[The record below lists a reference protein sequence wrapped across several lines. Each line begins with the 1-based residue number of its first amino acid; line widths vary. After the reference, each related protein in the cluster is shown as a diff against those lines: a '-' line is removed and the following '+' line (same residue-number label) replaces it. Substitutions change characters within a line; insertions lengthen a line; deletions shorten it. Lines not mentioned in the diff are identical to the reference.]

1 MKKSTNFLSK
11 VKVRF
16 SLLLF
21 HTDVGLGEF
30 LRLIKYRS
38 SILNFKH
45 QCLCKIFLTL
55 FGKIWSYYQI
65 PYLISFS
72 HICSLFLS
80 ILLVFLSILYLLLFS
95 NRFFV
100 SSLSTVSEKF
110 MSYKFLSH
118 WIPISNLEPKFPKDT
133 LIYLIAFIFQ
143 TSVFPCRAFTGWHFI
158 FLIQFLILQYF
169 LKTMSLIINT
179 IVKVQHFFWF

>member
-1 MKKSTNFLSK
+1 MQDLSY
-11 VKVRF
+11 
-16 SLLLF
+16 SLWENMVVLPDSLF
-21 HTDVGLGEF
+21 D
-30 LRLIKYRS
+30 I
-38 SILNFKH
+38 I
-45 QCLCKIFLTL
+45 
-55 FGKIWSYYQI
+55 
-65 PYLISFS
+65 FS
-72 HICSLFLS
+72 HLFLVFVY
-80 ILLVFLSILYLLLFS
+80 LVGVSILYLILFS
-95 NRFFV
+95 NRFLFLLWV
-100 SSLSTVSEKF
+100 QFLKNLCLIN
-110 MSYKFLSH
+110 FLSH

>member
-30 LRLIKYRS
+30 LRFIKYRS

-100 SSLSTVSEKF
+100 FSLSTVSEKF
-110 MSYKFLSH
+110 MSYKFSKSLN
-118 WIPISNLEPKFPKDT
+118 SNIKF
-133 LIYLIAFIFQ
+133 
-143 TSVFPCRAFTGWHFI
+143 RAKVSKGHIDLPNSFYSSNVCF
-158 FLIQFLILQYF
+158 
-169 LKTMSLIINT
+169 SL
-179 IVKVQHFFWF
+179 